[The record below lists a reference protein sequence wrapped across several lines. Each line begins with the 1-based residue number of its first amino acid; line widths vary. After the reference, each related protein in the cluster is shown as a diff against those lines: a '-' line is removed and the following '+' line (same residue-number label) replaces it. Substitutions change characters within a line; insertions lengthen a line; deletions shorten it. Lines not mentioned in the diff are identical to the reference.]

1 MGSAM
6 EALGGS
12 LSGLQRAPLGDQRT
26 AVDYVKGVAARVD
39 GTPEAAATAA
49 ATPGGAPGLGS
60 LGNIGGALLSA
71 LGGGGGM

>member
-6 EALGGS
+6 EALEGS
-12 LSGLQRAPLGDQRT
+12 LSGCGARRSATRGPPSTTSG
-26 AVDYVKGVAARVD
+26 ASPRVD
-39 GTPEAAATAA
+39 GTPGAAATAA